1 MIKLVMS
8 IELWCDFILEKNKH
22 LYYYTLLSML
32 EITRF
37 QNILKASYTEIKTFL
52 GHNSLVFGLFHVSK
66 NNNYVLVCS
75 SASMQPDNIC

>member
-8 IELWCDFILEKNKH
+8 IELWCDFILEKKQ
-22 LYYYTLLSML
+22 TPVLLHFTML

>member
-8 IELWCDFILEKNKH
+8 IELWCDFILEKKQ
-22 LYYYTLLSML
+22 TLVLLHFTML